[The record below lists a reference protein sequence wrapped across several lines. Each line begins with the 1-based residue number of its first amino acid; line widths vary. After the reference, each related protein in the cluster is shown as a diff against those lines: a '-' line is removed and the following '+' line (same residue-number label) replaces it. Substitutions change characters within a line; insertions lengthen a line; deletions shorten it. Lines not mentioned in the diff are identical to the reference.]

1 MGVDVNGVLK
11 TNFTSRF
18 GLGDKGL
25 AALLKRQFGGKK
37 AVEEARGAVDDLQRA
52 AKREKV
58 DSNTL
63 NEAIAGNKQALSLLA
78 TQSPRTLEV
87 VNRIRPNIDY
97 MSRYVRDNI
106 AMAKTMRVRKNDTV
120 QDIAEELGVEPE
132 DILKLNKTNI

>member
-1 MGVDVNGVLK
+1 MGVDVNGVIK
-11 TNFTSRF
+11 TNLTSRF

-63 NEAIAGNKQALSLLA
+63 N
-78 TQSPRTLEV
+78 
-87 VNRIRPNIDY
+87 
-97 MSRYVRDNI
+97 
-106 AMAKTMRVRKNDTV
+106 
-120 QDIAEELGVEPE
+120 
-132 DILKLNKTNI
+132 